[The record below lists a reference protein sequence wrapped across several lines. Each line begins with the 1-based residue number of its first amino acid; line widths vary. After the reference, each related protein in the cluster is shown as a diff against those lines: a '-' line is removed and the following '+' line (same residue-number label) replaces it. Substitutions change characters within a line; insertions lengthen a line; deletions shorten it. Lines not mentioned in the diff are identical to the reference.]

1 MSSRK
6 RKKQIEEMAA
16 RACARLAEERRPYKE
31 IYELLEN
38 GSDEELAARIY
49 RAAAEGSDILHYL
62 DEYGFQLI
70 HSAARMNRAAALA
83 PLVRAGFGVND
94 KGGEGGRTPLHI
106 AAGHGAAAA
115 AKELIRLGAD
125 TDARSTDGFTPMHYA
140 AQYAK
145 ETDGKKFETI
155 KILLDAGA
163 NPHAKDAFGL
173 EPINWFGTKQAQRR
187 FLELAGE
194 ESEVGLPP
202 RYEFTYD
209 YDGRLILAVNDK
221 SLRHGKIDG

>member
-16 RACARLAEERRPYKE
+16 RACAKLAEERRSYKE

-38 GSDEELAARIY
+38 GLDEELATRIDH
-49 RAAAEGSDILHYL
+49 AVVEGSEIMNYL
-62 DEYGFQLI
+62 DEFHFPLI
-70 HSAARMNRAAALA
+70 HSAARMNRPAAFE
-83 PLVRAGFGVND
+83 PLTRAGFGVND

-115 AKELIRLGAD
+115 AKELIRLGAN
-125 TDARSTDGFTPMHYA
+125 TDARCADGFTPMHYA

-145 ETDGKKFETI
+145 ETDDKKFETI

-163 NPHAKDAFGL
+163 DPHAKDAFGL
-173 EPINWFGTKQAQRR
+173 EPINWLATKQAQRR
-187 FLELAGE
+187 FFALAGE
-194 ESEVGLPP
+194 ESEGGLPP
-202 RYEFTYD
+202 RYEFTCD

>member
-38 GSDEELAARIY
+38 GSDEELAERID

-94 KGGEGGRTPLHI
+94 KGGEGGRTPIHI
-106 AAGHGAAAA
+106 AAAHGAAEAA
-115 AKELIRLGAD
+115 RELVALGAD
-125 TDARSTDGFTPMHYA
+125 VRARDADGNTPMHSA
-140 AQYAK
+140 ARYAK
-145 ETDGKKFETI
+145 ETDGKQFETI

-163 NPHAKDAFGL
+163 DPHAKDVFRL
-173 EPINWFGTKQAQRR
+173 EPVNWFRTKQAQRR
-187 FLELAGE
+187 FLALAGE
-194 ESEVGLPP
+194 ESEGGLPP

-221 SLRHGKIDG
+221 SLRHGKISD